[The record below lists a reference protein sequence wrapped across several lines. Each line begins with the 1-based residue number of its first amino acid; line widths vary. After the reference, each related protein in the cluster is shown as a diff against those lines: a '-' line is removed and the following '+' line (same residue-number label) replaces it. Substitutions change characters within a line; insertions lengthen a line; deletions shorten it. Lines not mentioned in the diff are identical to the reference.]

1 MTIVNVQHAHP
12 YLSQN
17 AKKRE
22 YEEKRKNTYKT
33 TIAEIGHVLV
43 QKGYASEQD
52 IKLQEDSM
60 FKAVEIITSVNLK
73 TKYPSQTR
81 EKTKGMK
88 MTREEKRR
96 GNTEREQLRRDKQK
110 DAIDHMR
117 EIIRDKKL
125 GTESQ
130 RETLEQVTVL
140 KLILDYVRTLP
151 TATVCPSVPDMPFIY
166 TEPAKNVL
174 QVSQPNDLSALL
186 QIVAQSCPSPI
197 ELSKSVPIPSVILN
211 PLQLPVLS
219 DDEVSLYSGTSGD
232 STPGLPHIQS
242 GSSPDFYPASVSD
255 QQETT
260 KRQNKYKTTI
270 TDIGHVLV
278 QKGYALKQDLNSQE
292 DSMFK
297 AIEIITSV
305 NLKTKYPVQTREKT
319 KGMKMTREEK
329 RRGNTEREQLRRD
342 KQKNAMDHM
351 REIIRDKK
359 LGTESQREKLE
370 QVTVLELIL
379 DYIRTL
385 PAATVF
391 PSVPVKPFSYTAPE
405 PTNSL
410 NTISLMSEVPQD
422 STIFEMQLLFDYLE
436 SQNILQD
443 IINIIKEDQ
452 CNELKHS

>member
-1 MTIVNVQHAHP
+1 MTIANVQHAHP

-60 FKAVEIITSVNLK
+60 FIAVEIITSVNLK
-73 TKYPSQTR
+73 AKYTRIR

-88 MTREEKRR
+88 MTHEERRR

-110 DAIDHMR
+110 DALDHMR
-117 EIIRDKKL
+117 EIIRNKNL

-140 KLILDYVRTLP
+140 KLILDYLRTLP
-151 TATVCPSVPDMPFIY
+151 TATVCPSVPDMPFSY
-166 TEPAKNVL
+166 TEPANNAL
-174 QVSQPNDLSALL
+174 LVSQSNDLSALL
-186 QIVAQSCPSPI
+186 QIVAQFCPSPI

-232 STPGLPHIQS
+232 STPGLPAIQS
-242 GSSPDFYPASVSD
+242 GSFSDSFSTSVLD
-255 QQETT
+255 QPETT

-270 TDIGHVLV
+270 VEIGHVLI

-305 NLKTKYPVQTREKT
+305 NLKTKYPSQTREKT
-319 KGMKMTREEK
+319 KGMKMTPEEK

-342 KQKNAMDHM
+342 KQKDAMDHM

-370 QVTVLELIL
+370 QVTVLQLIL
-379 DYIRTL
+379 DYVRTL
-385 PAATVF
+385 PAATVS
-391 PSVPVKPFSYTAPE
+391 PSVPVNPVSCTAQE
-405 PTNSL
+405 PANSQT
-410 NTISLMSEVPQD
+410 TISLMSEVPQD
-422 STIFEMQLLFDYLE
+422 STTIEMQLLFHYLE

-452 CNELKHS
+452 CNELKHN